1 MATNLVDLQVNYLS
15 KCLSEYS
22 GHPRDDIEAKIRD
35 GVNCGL
41 CGQTWIVEEA
51 DGTRSHQPV
60 IDRVDFFDW
69 WMRDGLFPSLMRTR
83 KKCGRVLCS
92 RIGLSSRAMN
102 SVIAGERKPAE
113 RVCQHLPRLWMR
125 PATQAQRSEGRIW
138 RGRSRAK
145 ISSHGIRTGPFH
157 QPCLQLP
164 TRGARYWPTNF
175 GQSLSALNR
184 GQTCPS
190 GKP

>member
-69 WMRDGLFPSLMRTR
+69 WMRDGLFPIPYEDEEKVWPRTMFED
-83 KKCGRVLCS
+83 RVM
-92 RIGLSSRAMN
+92 SRAMN

-125 PATQAQRSEGRIW
+125 PRRKRSVQKVGY
-138 RGRSRAK
+138 GAVARARRFR
-145 ISSHGIRTGPFH
+145 HMV
-157 QPCLQLP
+157 
-164 TRGARYWPTNF
+164 
-175 GQSLSALNR
+175 
-184 GQTCPS
+184 
-190 GKP
+190 